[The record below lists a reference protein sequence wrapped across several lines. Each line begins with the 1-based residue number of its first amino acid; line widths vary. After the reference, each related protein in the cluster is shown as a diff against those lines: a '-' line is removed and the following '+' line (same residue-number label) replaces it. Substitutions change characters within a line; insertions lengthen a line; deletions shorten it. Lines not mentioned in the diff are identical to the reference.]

1 MNLTLGL
8 AIILLLGLLFS
19 YLAKAV
25 KTPVVTGFIV
35 LGILIGPYFLNL
47 VPHTLIKGSGFVANI
62 TLGFIAFSIGQD
74 FYLKKLKK
82 LGIAVLWI
90 SIGEVF
96 VSWLVVSSVIYFV
109 LKQPIYIA
117 LLFGAIA
124 PATAP
129 AATVMVIREYKA
141 RGTMTDIILGVVAI
155 DDAWGLIL
163 FAVSLAIARSLYAGS
178 NVVPV
183 MVILR
188 GILDVLFSFIIGGVL
203 GYLLNYFSRFIHDR
217 DNFMIL
223 TVGFVLFAI
232 GISTVLN
239 VSVLLSCM
247 FLGAVIVNISSHR
260 EKFFDSI
267 SSIDSPI
274 YLIFFVLVGANLEIL
289 SLKSIGVL
297 GITYFF
303 ARPFGEW
310 LGAYLGA
317 IVAKTPKYIRKYV
330 GLSLVPQAGVALGMA
345 LLCKSIFPEAG
356 EIIMNVI
363 IATTVLYELTGP
375 FFTKYALAK
384 AKEI

>member
-1 MNLTLGL
+1 M
-8 AIILLLGLLFS
+8 
-19 YLAKAV
+19 
-25 KTPVVTGFIV
+25 
-35 LGILIGPYFLNL
+35 
-47 VPHTLIKGSGFVANI
+47 
-62 TLGFIAFSIGQD
+62 
-74 FYLKKLKK
+74 
-82 LGIAVLWI
+82 
-90 SIGEVF
+90 
-96 VSWLVVSSVIYFV
+96 SWLVVSSVIYFI

-289 SLKSIGVL
+289 SLN
-297 GITYFF
+297 
-303 ARPFGEW
+303 P
-310 LGAYLGA
+310 
-317 IVAKTPKYIRKYV
+317 
-330 GLSLVPQAGVALGMA
+330 
-345 LLCKSIFPEAG
+345 
-356 EIIMNVI
+356 
-363 IATTVLYELTGP
+363 
-375 FFTKYALAK
+375 
-384 AKEI
+384 